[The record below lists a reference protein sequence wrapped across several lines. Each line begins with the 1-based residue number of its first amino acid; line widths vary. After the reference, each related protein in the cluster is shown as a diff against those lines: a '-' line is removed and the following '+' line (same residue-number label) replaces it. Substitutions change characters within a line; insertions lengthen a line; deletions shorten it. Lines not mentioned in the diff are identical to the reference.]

1 MKKIAISA
9 LLIVTLLVL
18 TSCQMSRT
26 AISAEE
32 FKTAAEAA
40 GYTVQDSK
48 DLLDSDLISDF
59 FIAYKEDGANID
71 YQIEFLVLPDVNDAK
86 ATYEKNCSDFEAKKG
101 NFSSYSSLSLGN
113 YSVYTQTSGGR
124 YFVVSRTDNT
134 LVFVDADEKYKEEI
148 SEFLKT
154 IGY

>member
-26 AISAEE
+26 AITADE
-32 FKTAAEAA
+32 FKSKAEAA
-40 GYTVQDSK
+40 GFTIQDSK
-48 DLLDSDLISDF
+48 DQF
-59 FIAYKEDGANID
+59 EDGLVADYLIAFKGDVSAID
-71 YQIEFLVLPDVNDAK
+71 YKIEFLVLPTVDDAK
-86 ATYEKNCSDFEAKKG
+86 VSYNQNQTAIEAKKG

-113 YSVYTQTSGGR
+113 YSVYTQTSNGK
-124 YFVVSRTDNT
+124 YSIVSRTDNT
-134 LVFVDADEKYKEEI
+134 LVYIDADEKYKGEI